1 MDSKVN
7 GDYGRGECD
16 NSLMGR
22 GRSGNCIN
30 IILMYELF
38 NSDKNFERI
47 MKAYKAIYIK

>member
-30 IILMYELF
+30 IILMYEIIKIAL
-38 NSDKNFERI
+38 SKNMFL
-47 MKAYKAIYIK
+47 